1 MGKKTKGYPKLAML
15 LFDDKMKIL
24 GLDSA
29 NKLELAYLL
38 DR

>member
-1 MGKKTKGYPKLAML
+1 VYKRQ
-15 LFDDKMKIL
+15 MKIL